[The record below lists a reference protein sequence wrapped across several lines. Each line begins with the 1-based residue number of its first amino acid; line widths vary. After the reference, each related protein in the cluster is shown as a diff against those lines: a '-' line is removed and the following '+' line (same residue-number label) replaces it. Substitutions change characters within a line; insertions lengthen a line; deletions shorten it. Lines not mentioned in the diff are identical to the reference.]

1 MELKFKKS
9 NIWENM
15 PHGLKA
21 IHEKK
26 KKEFSGKSG
35 TKTESWSKC
44 VVNQRLL

>member
-1 MELKFKKS
+1 MGLKFKKS
-9 NIWENM
+9 NIWKNM

-21 IHEKK
+21 VHE
-26 KKEFSGKSG
+26 KKEFSGKFG